1 MKTINYENIVTRSDH
16 DEVTNFDAFRTIGY
30 QYTIMYMSRIHS
42 QAEFLFA
49 KILSLRGK
57 VFSDYEASEVVEA
70 FTIKTICDWEWYV
83 EQMICEC
90 LQNDTT
96 QLSKELDLSLP
107 NSISLDECV
116 GYLHGLGYFDL
127 KSASN
132 LKSIAK
138 KIPAKG
144 RNPFEN
150 ISAEARNRIDD
161 FYVLRN
167 YVAHRS
173 KKSKKTLLKTYAKY
187 NQNQFQEVGEFLL
200 SNHDNG
206 NSKTIEFQDFG
217 SSFWLA
223 AFQVL
228 EYLYP
233 QIYQWITQDEKVYN
247 DKCHLRFHYLRS
259 LCLNQPK

>member
-1 MKTINYENIVTRSDH
+1 MERIDFENTVTQSDH
-16 DEVTNFDAFRTIGY
+16 DKLIQLDGFKTIGY
-30 QYTIMYMSRIHS
+30 QYTIMYMSRVHS

-57 VFSDYEASEVVEA
+57 VFSDYEVSEVVEA
-70 FTIKTICDWEWYV
+70 FTIKTICDWEWYA

-96 QLSKELDLSLP
+96 QLSRELDLSLP
-107 NSISLDECV
+107 NSISLDECL
-116 GYLHGLGYFDL
+116 GYLSGLGYFDL

-132 LKSIAK
+132 LKTVAK
-138 KIPAKG
+138 KVLIKE

-150 ISAEARNRIDD
+150 ISAEARNMIDD

-173 KKSKKTLLKTYAKY
+173 KKSKKSLIKTYAKY
-187 NQNQFQEVGEFLL
+187 NQSQFQDVGEFLL
-200 SNHDNG
+200 SKNENG
-206 NSKTIEFQDFG
+206 KSKTIRFQNFG

-223 AFQVL
+223 AFQIL

-233 QIYQWITQDEKVYN
+233 PIYKWITQDETVYN

-259 LCLNQPK
+259 LCLSQPK